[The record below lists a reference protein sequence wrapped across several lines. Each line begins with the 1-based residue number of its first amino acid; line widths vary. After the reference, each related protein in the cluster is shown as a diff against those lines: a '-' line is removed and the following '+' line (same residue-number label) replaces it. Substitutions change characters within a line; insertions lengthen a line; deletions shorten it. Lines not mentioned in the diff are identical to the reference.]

1 MLVNSFLLTK
11 RNGLV
16 RCCSMGAKSI
26 GPSRMCAKIQPHV
39 LSYGSLLV
47 IHVTWPKPNQ
57 FSSLPKDQL
66 AEYKISL
73 NWISHNIIIIDV
85 WVTNSVSSIPKFW
98 YIPEQYNRY
107 PKSTWMRTD
116 CQYVLCRIVAMW
128 DFQSPPW
135 MQSAPLLEGGD
146 WKSSITLVQTSWQ
159 MRISLLLLIISSLPL
174 ELSFS
179 HWGFIYLRIS

>member
-1 MLVNSFLLTK
+1 MTQPPTIKTCCLFQRSHHLSRVISIWHPMLVNSFLLTK

-16 RCCSMGAKSI
+16 RCCSMGANSI

-57 FSSLPKDQL
+57 FSFLPKDQL

-128 DFQSPPW
+128 DFQSPPS
-135 MQSAPLLEGGD
+135 MQSAHYWTVVIGNPAL
-146 WKSSITLVQTSWQ
+146 
-159 MRISLLLLIISSLPL
+159 
-174 ELSFS
+174 
-179 HWGFIYLRIS
+179 H